1 MFCLPNLDVFSVL
14 TTESVLD
21 QYTILQ
27 EVIGTG
33 GFGVVKKGI
42 RRSSGEEVAVKI
54 VRVSDKHVRAATI
67 AECECLR
74 ALSHPNIIQL
84 YDAHESN
91 TGDYYLFME
100 MVTGG
105 ELFDRIVQKQM
116 YSERDARALIKILLS
131 VIQHCH
137 EREIVHRDIKAENLL
152 LVSTDDDSTIKLCDF
167 GLAVKN
173 VVGMSL
179 IEQVGTFD
187 YMAPEIHLRRM
198 YGAGVDMWA
207 IGVLS
212 FVMLYGHFPF
222 YQQNIG
228 VRMRAIVS
236 GDFSFS
242 KTAVVSD
249 DAKDFISSLIKVDVD
264 ERLTAAQALQHPWV
278 SGIGHLYLIYKH
290 SHDVFWYLSTVR
302 T

>member
-1 MFCLPNLDVFSVL
+1 MFCLPNFDVFSAIA
-14 TTESVLD
+14 TEPVLD

-27 EVIGTG
+27 EVIGRG

-42 RRSSGEEVAVKI
+42 RRSSGQEVAVKI
-54 VRVSDKHVRAATI
+54 VRVSNKHVRAATI

-84 YDAHESN
+84 YDAHESR

-105 ELFDRIVQKQM
+105 ELFDRIVQKRM
-116 YSERDARALIKILLS
+116 YSERDARALVKILLS

-137 EREIVHRDIKAENLL
+137 ERGIVHRDIKAENLL
-152 LVSTDDDSTIKLCDF
+152 LVSADDDSTVKLCDF

-173 VVGMSL
+173 VVGLSL
-179 IEQVGTFD
+179 IEEVGTFD
-187 YMAPEIHLRRM
+187 YMAPEIHHRRR

-222 YQQNIG
+222 YQQDMG
-228 VRMRAIVS
+228 VRRRAMAS
-236 GDFSFS
+236 GKFSFS
-242 KTAVVSD
+242 TTAAVSD
-249 DAKDFISSLIKVDVD
+249 DAKDFISSLIRVGVD
-264 ERLTAAQALQHPWV
+264 ERLTAAQAMQHPWV
-278 SGIGHLYLIYKH
+278 SGGGNGGGILIL
-290 SHDVFWYLSTVR
+290 VFTRSVLL
-302 T
+302 